1 MKSALRE
8 IVETILLALILFL
21 AVRAVVQ
28 NFKVDGSSMEPSLH
42 SGQYLLVNKAIYF
55 NLDLSKV
62 KKWLPFL
69 EGVADENVY
78 LFHAPERGDVVVF
91 RFPKDPSRDFIK
103 RIIAVPGDEVEVRS
117 GRVYVN
123 GARLE
128 EPYIIEGPT
137 YSLDR
142 ITVPEGS
149 YFVLGDN
156 RNNSSDSHVWGV
168 VPRENIVGKAWISY
182 WPMSDWG
189 MVPNYS
195 LAAPS
200 NVKE

>member
-55 NLDLSKV
+55 SLETSKL

-69 EGVADENVY
+69 QDTFDRDTYV
-78 LFHAPERGDVVVF
+78 LHPPERGDVVVF
-91 RFPKDPSRDFIK
+91 RFPRDPSRDFIK
-103 RIIAVPGDEVEVRS
+103 RIIAVPGDTVEIRS

-123 GARLE
+123 GVRLE

-137 YSLDR
+137 YSIDR
-142 ITVPEGS
+142 VVIPEGN

-168 VPRENIVGKAWISY
+168 VPRENIIGKAWISY

-195 LAAPS
+195 LAAPD
-200 NVKE
+200 NIKE